1 MCLVDAV
8 RLGPCVGVCKYR
20 GTFGFKLKYE
30 IYLILLACS
39 SLVMNH
45 EHRDAA
51 ATIVLNVSVLCGSE
65 VWLC

>member
-20 GTFGFKLKYE
+20 GTFGFKLKYD
-30 IYLILLACS
+30 IYLILACC

-45 EHRDAA
+45 EHCDAA
-51 ATIVLNVSVLCGSE
+51 ATIVVPFLFERHNSGT
-65 VWLC
+65 